1 MASLDLT
8 QKVGITETMR
18 QNNPVLVA
26 AAVFS
31 AVSFTVAAIAR
42 APQAHAGEPISG
54 AETHLFFA
62 TQTGLLRTSPNV
74 PTESSKSGFEGNVK
88 LGLSPEWKK
97 FVLDFDAGYNHSILS
112 STTNQLTT
120 RSFIAE
126 FSPRVKL
133 KLFQREGWQLGP
145 VLQYLGGGADHSYNE
160 FGTAAAMLNQFR
172 LGGKLLFQ
180 FGDAVL
186 WRVGVHAAVDLNI
199 TNRAATALALDLQV
213 GLSPFKNWEEL
224 AKKASMPPPEFAEV
238 QDRSIRIYLG
248 ESLLSFPLGS
258 STLNS
263 KAKENIA
270 LLAPVLIKNQKNW
283 SRIRVEGHTDIRN
296 GDGKN
301 QELSENRAAA
311 VKKALSENLVPA
323 GRIFSKGFAATRP
336 IDPAENEEAYLLNRR
351 VEIWIDE
358 ISPGK
363 IQEIMT
369 ELRQIQ

>member
-1 MASLDLT
+1 
-8 QKVGITETMR
+8 MR
-18 QNNPVLVA
+18 QKFPVRIGLGA
-26 AAVFS
+26 LGIFALAQ
-31 AVSFTVAAIAR
+31 T
-42 APQAHAGEPISG
+42 PQTLAGEPISG
-54 AETHLFFA
+54 AETHIFFA

-74 PTESSKSGFEGNVK
+74 PNEISKSGFEGNVK

-133 KLFQREGWQLGP
+133 KLFQREDWQLGP

-160 FGTAAAMLNQFR
+160 FGTAAPILSQFR
-172 LGGKLLFQ
+172 LGGKLLLQ
-180 FGDAVL
+180 FGDAVI
-186 WRVGVHAAVDLNI
+186 WRLGVHAGVDLNI
-199 TNRAATALALDLQV
+199 THRTATAVALDLQV

-224 AKKASMPPPEFAEV
+224 ARKASMPPPDFVEV

-258 STLNS
+258 ATLNS
-263 KAKENIA
+263 KAKENLA

-283 SRIRVEGHTDIRN
+283 ARIRVEGHTDLRN
-296 GDGKN
+296 GDGRN
-301 QELSENRAAA
+301 QELSEARAAA
-311 VKKALSENLVPA
+311 VKKALSENRVPS

-336 IDPAENEEAYLLNRR
+336 IDPAESEEAYLLNRR

-358 ISPGK
+358 ISPEK